1 MRKRGTA
8 AVEESR
14 SSTKREKRVYFSF
27 ALALSVWYEHKRE
40 RVRFQSVGSSN
51 QQCRISRTSSDS
63 DHVRLPVA
71 DTNRANESNRRQIE

>member
-27 ALALSVWYEHKRE
+27 ALALSVWYEHKR
-40 RVRFQSVGSSN
+40 VRFQSAGSGN